1 MSTNVGSNEEDQHV
15 KRNNPT
21 KIFEFISRR
30 LQNKHNIHPP
40 ITQIQTHQ
48 VGPYQV
54 NDQIFL
60 LFNSLCQEKRG
71 KKREKERRW
80 QIDPTNN
87 TQIARTFN
95 PYISIFSCPM
105 LWTQFITSGAI
116 SLS

>member
-1 MSTNVGSNEEDQHV
+1 MSKET
-15 KRNNPT
+15 NNPT

-30 LQNKHNIHPP
+30 LQNKHNPSP

-54 NDQIFL
+54 NDQNFP

-95 PYISIFSCPM
+95 PYISIFSCPK